1 MAIAVIIG
9 AAIGSAIVYLE
20 FFNDNENEQ
29 LNNIRQYN
37 EGDQIKST
45 VKWKDDSGAWH
56 TGKYVFTVVDR
67 EKNRLMANV
76 VYSEGSI
83 HLSQSIN
90 VTKSSD
96 KYTISFE
103 KFNEKTIEYEQKGE
117 KVVIATYECS
127 DDDLLSRLFEMACN
141 TFTSC
146 GMSNTNIDPKGLFD
160 DTNKTHQFI
169 MATLYPSNGIFH
181 LNQALYKDGTLHRST
196 IIAGSNLICSDDP
209 DLVKN
214 HIGDG
219 IGIEHVD
226 LKIAGTT
233 WDCLKITLS
242 YGEDVKRVDYYTVDG
257 FLLLKSQIGYT
268 TVQYL
273 DSFSNNYR
281 KRIK

>member
-1 MAIAVIIG
+1 MLKIMAIAVIIG
-9 AAIGSAIVYLE
+9 AAIGSAVVYFE

-29 LNNIRQYN
+29 SNNIRQYD

-76 VYSEGSI
+76 VYNEGSI

-90 VTKSSD
+90 VTRSGD

-103 KFNEKTIEYEQKGE
+103 KFNEKTIEYERKGE

-146 GMSNTNIDPKGLFD
+146 GMAVTKIDPRELFNDTNTND
-160 DTNKTHQFI
+160 QFI
-169 MATLYPSNGIFH
+169 MKNIYASNGVFY
-181 LNQALYKDGTLHRST
+181 LNQALHKDGTLHRST

-242 YGEDVKRVDYYTVDG
+242 YGEDIKRVDYYTVDG
-257 FLLLKSQIGYT
+257 FLLLKSQIGYNT
-268 TVQYL
+268 IQNL
-273 DSFSNNYR
+273 DSFSNN
-281 KRIK
+281 